1 MAWENKCV
9 CSRMK
14 AADFR
19 MRNKKALY
27 GGDLKES
34 IYLCIIQLYIQY
46 KTMKIYHVFINYSF
60 FTSSWKW
67 AECFDSESDF
77 IFMRAVNQ
85 WPS

>member
-46 KTMKIYHVFINYSF
+46 KTMKI
-60 FTSSWKW
+60 
-67 AECFDSESDF
+67 
-77 IFMRAVNQ
+77 
-85 WPS
+85 